1 MGLTF
6 QQQGKDSKEI
16 TDKCIICQVLISAI
30 KKIGSM
36 GDRIIENSL
45 STVKKYKN
53 LRFYPNFRLD

>member
-6 QQQGKDSKEI
+6 QQQGKDTKEV

-36 GDRIIENSL
+36 GDRIIEKSL
-45 STVKKYKN
+45 
-53 LRFYPNFRLD
+53 